1 MKTIGGLVVAII
13 LAGCTQTP
21 EDVARSTCQRAIRN
35 QFIGSSVRVNGVN
48 HRNGGYLVHTTATL
62 AGGIPVTINCWTHA
76 NGSIDEIRV
85 SE

>member
-21 EDVARSTCQRAIRN
+21 EDVARSTCKRAVKS
-35 QFIGSSVRVNGVN
+35 QFVGSSVRVTGVN

-62 AGGIPVTINCWTHA
+62 AKGKPVAVNCWTHA
-76 NGSIDEIRV
+76 NGSVDEIRV